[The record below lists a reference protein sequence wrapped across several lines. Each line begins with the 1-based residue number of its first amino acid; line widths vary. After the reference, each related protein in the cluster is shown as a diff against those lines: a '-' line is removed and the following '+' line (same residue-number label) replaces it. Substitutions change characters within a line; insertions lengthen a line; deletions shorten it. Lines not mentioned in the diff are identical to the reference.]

1 MKVLR
6 PLTISAIIVIVLMF
20 ALADRLQILGRA
32 SAASPA
38 PGGVEA
44 NLQLWLKADA
54 GVTES
59 GGNAITQWLDSA
71 GKHTP
76 TGGYYSDPDLLD
88 SGRDLVNFNPVVE
101 FDNNDYMRWEGDP
114 FPSSFTAGELFI
126 VGKEATPDTADHF
139 SLFDFGGGGS
149 QPRYT
154 YSDRRIYDDFG
165 SSDRK
170 VWTPSNTAAP
180 GAEGATGAT
189 VSGPN
194 RLTTDYHIYNILSQ
208 TNNWQAAFDGVTA
221 LTDNTNTVSFY
232 MEAVPHLGGAYG
244 GYSNGGRV
252 AEVVLFNRV
261 LTASERQ
268 KINSY
273 LALKYGLT
281 LGVDYVDSAG
291 NTLWNVTA
299 NSAHANDIAAIG
311 IDVDSGLSQL
321 TARSVNADSMV
332 TITGTVVNISDG
344 EFLLWGNDN
353 AAQTTSTNL
362 PVAAPGTTRMLRLWK
377 VDETGDVGNV
387 TISFDLSAF
396 GGVNFNNPALFALLT
411 DTDTDLSDATVTTG
425 ATVDGTTVTFS
436 GVDFMDGQLFS
447 LALPI
452 SAPGGVETNLQ
463 FWIKADASISAPT
476 DNAVIGLGGW
486 EDQVNAASVVQT
498 ANPTYQSD
506 AASLI
511 NFNPTA
517 RFLNSHL
524 RYDSNFGLVGTTDF
538 AIFTILKSRSGG
550 GTIIGPD
557 PYTSNALHYLI
568 WPDVQGIHRANVATV
583 STGVSGL
590 SNGQTRLLGATRSGT
605 AFQYYV
611 DGAND
616 GTVATN
622 AISFASV
629 PTMYIG
635 ARSGGHILQDSD
647 ISEVVVYLQALTPT
661 QRQQVESYLAI
672 KYGISLAGNYIASD
686 GLTTL
691 WNATTHAAYHN
702 DVAGI
707 GIDDKSGLSQL
718 TSRSENADS
727 LVTITGTVANIA
739 NGEFLFW
746 GNDNGAT
753 TASTEV
759 PSGYN
764 QRLTREWKV
773 AETGET
779 GSVTI
784 TFDLTGVSGIDLTN
798 AANFALLTDADGNFS
813 DATAAT
819 GGVVNGNSVT
829 FTGVNLNNGQFFS
842 LAYPEPAAPGGIAA
856 SLQLWLKADAGTST
870 TTDGANVTTWTD
882 QSANGYVLT
891 SGNPDFTQNTAFNF
905 HPAIDFNAEEI
916 LVPAPIGQIA
926 DGTNEFSFFTV
937 FNTTNAARSG
947 IFGPS
952 NTDNAFELLVDYIG
966 AMRLMRSNI
975 ADVLLSNK
983 SMSNGVPRIS
993 TAMRAGNTFSFY
1005 AEGGLDVTA
1014 TNAVSFPNSSGNGGR
1029 KLGVTRRNSS
1039 GSVDYF
1045 YGQIAEFIIYNNDLS
1060 ASERQQIESYLAL
1073 KYGITLTSTVD
1084 YLDSAGGILWDK
1096 SVNAAYYNDVA
1107 GIGIDAGSA
1116 LTQTTSRSVNADGMV
1131 TITGTVASISSG
1143 EFLLWGNDDGAAT
1156 FQGLGTVGPLPTAND
1171 RFGRIW
1177 KAQGTGD
1184 VGVVTVEF
1192 DSSEIQT
1199 GRTYCLLVDDDGVFT
1214 NGGTTEVGC
1223 VVASGPVGFSHDFDT
1238 ASAPYFTLG
1247 LAHTSISG
1255 GVYDDTDGDGVK
1267 DAGEPGIGDVL
1278 ISLSTGMTTTTD
1290 ASGLY
1295 TFSIDLSG
1303 TYTIVETNPVGYIS
1317 TGDTD
1322 GANDD
1327 SISVTVTAGQ
1337 ISTGNDFL
1345 DFLPRTGPCPQG
1357 ALSALFATSGA
1368 QIVLDGEC
1376 IYELS
1381 DGGDGYSFY
1390 DFWDKQDLVID
1401 GQGATIERLDDAP
1414 DKGILGFFQSQN
1426 VTIKNLTIR
1435 GGNATTNYGLGG
1447 GLWFYRSTGRLE
1459 NVRVVDNRANSGGGL
1474 QIEHPDSHVTIVNS
1488 VFANNMANDQGA
1500 AILAKGGLTLNHST
1514 IFDAGANPSQ
1524 GIVTWRSAEI
1534 RNSIL
1539 SGFAIGLLSAGAET
1553 VVSEDHN
1560 AFSNNGSDMQDLSA
1574 GQFAH
1579 GGGSQS
1585 YDDLRFVDAAGGD
1598 FHLRFTSPAI
1608 DKGAATGDLLD
1619 GDGQPR
1625 PFPGGAVDVGVYEFQ
1640 GAGGPA
1646 LAIRRQNP
1654 IVAAANQPFIYRL
1667 LVLNEGVAPALDLT
1681 VLDTLPAGVSLVAD
1695 SVSDGGLLVGGQ
1707 IQWSLSS
1714 LAPGASKLLTY
1725 QAQAADTVLNSDYRV
1740 FSNQDPAVF
1749 AIGRPQTTVIGA
1761 DLLASIAFAP
1771 IPDGYGFAN
1780 YGGSQDDDL
1789 TVADMVTI
1797 FGADAVCKTQNPCV
1811 LTTPA
1816 ATLRLVW
1823 LAALKSG
1830 HSEGMAATSLRHFVD
1845 PAFTPASL
1853 QPGALFANDLSLEHV
1868 RRWFALYASVQNLI
1882 PVNAEALAGAGMVPV
1897 SGSPTDVLDKLVANL
1912 SDATAADRY
1921 WIQISKSPEV
1931 RGGGWHS
1938 VVPYAVA
1945 QPSPD
1950 QTLIYVYDPNV
1961 PNQSAQAIQIN
1972 RSTNRWSYVSAKAP
1986 DRTLYDYYGDAT
1998 SANLRL
2004 ISWQW
2009 QNSFPKTCTE
2019 ICAGQ
2024 AVESGQARAGAAS
2037 DRLEFHLDG
2046 EGYFL
2051 VTRSDGLRAGFNLVN
2066 GSPILE
2072 ISGAEL
2078 LPVATGF
2085 GLNIPPGIRFPH
2097 QTGMTYAVEVTSRD
2111 TAYGNS
2117 EALANL
2123 NILGPDSLVRI
2134 TDLKLAMPVV
2144 RVSRAG
2150 PLAAAEAD
2158 QTETPFDSLKIG
2170 LMPDTNYI
2178 SVDSTLR
2185 SQEVPGISMAIN
2197 NPQGADFDVKLTG
2210 LDVAA
2215 GYSVALGFD
2224 RATATLR
2231 VENNDP
2237 ADNSFSVTVERL
2249 NQTGVADQAAV
2260 TTSDDGSVGAV
2271 LALGSEWDG
2280 SQSPPLQPNTT
2291 PTLPQFYRILIP
2303 MLRTDWMQPIFF
2315 PMLRSE

>member
-1 MKVLR
+1 
-6 PLTISAIIVIVLMF
+6 MF

-126 VGKEATPDTADHF
+126 VGKEATPDTADHY

-268 KINSY
+268 KINGY

-299 NSAHANDIAAIG
+299 NSAYASDIAAIG

-321 TARSVNADSMV
+321 TARSINADSMV
-332 TITGTVVNISDG
+332 TITGTVANISDG

-377 VDETGDVGNV
+377 VAETGDVGNV
-387 TISFDLSAF
+387 TVSFDLSAF

-476 DNAVIGLGGW
+476 DDAVIGLGGW

-616 GTVATN
+616 GTVTTN

-759 PSGYN
+759 PSGYS

-1143 EFLLWGNDDGAAT
+1143 EFLLWGNDNGAT
-1156 FQGLGTVGPLPTAND
+1156 TA
-1171 RFGRIW
+1171 
-1177 KAQGTGD
+1177 
-1184 VGVVTVEF
+1184 
-1192 DSSEIQT
+1192 S
-1199 GRTYCLLVDDDGVFT
+1199 
-1214 NGGTTEVGC
+1214 TEVP
-1223 VVASGPVGFSHDFDT
+1223 S
-1238 ASAPYFTLG
+1238 
-1247 LAHTSISG
+1247 
-1255 GVYDDTDGDGVK
+1255 
-1267 DAGEPGIGDVL
+1267 
-1278 ISLSTGMTTTTD
+1278 
-1290 ASGLY
+1290 
-1295 TFSIDLSG
+1295 
-1303 TYTIVETNPVGYIS
+1303 
-1317 TGDTD
+1317 
-1322 GANDD
+1322 
-1327 SISVTVTAGQ
+1327 
-1337 ISTGNDFL
+1337 
-1345 DFLPRTGPCPQG
+1345 
-1357 ALSALFATSGA
+1357 
-1368 QIVLDGEC
+1368 
-1376 IYELS
+1376 
-1381 DGGDGYSFY
+1381 GYS
-1390 DFWDKQDLVID
+1390 Q
-1401 GQGATIERLDDAP
+1401 RLTRRWKVAET
-1414 DKGILGFFQSQN
+1414 GETGN
-1426 VTIKNLTIR
+1426 VTITFDLTGVSGIDL
-1435 GGNATTNYGLGG
+1435 TN
-1447 GLWFYRSTGRLE
+1447 
-1459 NVRVVDNRANSGGGL
+1459 
-1474 QIEHPDSHVTIVNS
+1474 
-1488 VFANNMANDQGA
+1488 
-1500 AILAKGGLTLNHST
+1500 
-1514 IFDAGANPSQ
+1514 
-1524 GIVTWRSAEI
+1524 
-1534 RNSIL
+1534 
-1539 SGFAIGLLSAGAET
+1539 
-1553 VVSEDHN
+1553 
-1560 AFSNNGSDMQDLSA
+1560 
-1574 GQFAH
+1574 
-1579 GGGSQS
+1579 
-1585 YDDLRFVDAAGGD
+1585 
-1598 FHLRFTSPAI
+1598 
-1608 DKGAATGDLLD
+1608 
-1619 GDGQPR
+1619 
-1625 PFPGGAVDVGVYEFQ
+1625 
-1640 GAGGPA
+1640 
-1646 LAIRRQNP
+1646 
-1654 IVAAANQPFIYRL
+1654 AANF
-1667 LVLNEGVAPALDLT
+1667 A
-1681 VLDTLPAGVSLVAD
+1681 
-1695 SVSDGGLLVGGQ
+1695 
-1707 IQWSLSS
+1707 
-1714 LAPGASKLLTY
+1714 LLTD
-1725 QAQAADTVLNSDYRV
+1725 ADGN
-1740 FSNQDPAVF
+1740 F
-1749 AIGRPQTTVIGA
+1749 
-1761 DLLASIAFAP
+1761 
-1771 IPDGYGFAN
+1771 
-1780 YGGSQDDDL
+1780 
-1789 TVADMVTI
+1789 
-1797 FGADAVCKTQNPCV
+1797 
-1811 LTTPA
+1811 
-1816 ATLRLVW
+1816 
-1823 LAALKSG
+1823 
-1830 HSEGMAATSLRHFVD
+1830 
-1845 PAFTPASL
+1845 
-1853 QPGALFANDLSLEHV
+1853 
-1868 RRWFALYASVQNLI
+1868 
-1882 PVNAEALAGAGMVPV
+1882 
-1897 SGSPTDVLDKLVANL
+1897 
-1912 SDATAADRY
+1912 SDATAATGGVVNGNSVTFTGVNLNNGQFFSLAYPEPAAPGGVNPSLQLWLKADAGVVGTSNITQWSDQSGVAHHGVQGTPANQPSLLTDWQNGRPSVY
-1921 WIQISKSPEV
+1921 FNGDDFLSAGQWPEV
-1931 RGGGWHS
+1931 SFVNGLSIFAVLQNTDNAGNFWRG
-1938 VVPYAVA
+1938 VVEKRDPGNPAESFGMLRKNGANDYLVETESADDVSTSGIAV
-1945 QPSPD
+1945 
-1950 QTLIYVYDPNV
+1950 
-1961 PNQSAQAIQIN
+1961 NQSVLL
-1972 RSTNRWSYVSAKAP
+1972 SLMHTP
-1986 DRTLYDYYGDAT
+1986 AT
-1998 SANLRL
+1998 SNRL
-2004 ISWQW
+2004 
-2009 QNSFPKTCTE
+2009 F
-2019 ICAGQ
+2019 AD
-2024 AVESGQARAGAAS
+2024 GALAQTTATAATLTTNAS
-2037 DRLEFHLDG
+2037 D
-2046 EGYFL
+2046 
-2051 VTRSDGLRAGFNLVN
+2051 
-2066 GSPILE
+2066 
-2072 ISGAEL
+2072 
-2078 LPVATGF
+2078 
-2085 GLNIPPGIRFPH
+2085 LNIGRR
-2097 QTGMTYAVEVTSRD
+2097 TMTADSFVGNVGEVIIYN
-2111 TAYGNS
+2111 TALSATQQRQIESYLALKYGVTLDSSANYLDS
-2117 EALANL
+2117 AGNDLWNATTNLAYHN
-2123 NILGPDSLVRI
+2123 
-2134 TDLKLAMPVV
+2134 
-2144 RVSRAG
+2144 
-2150 PLAAAEAD
+2150 
-2158 QTETPFDSLKIG
+2158 
-2170 LMPDTNYI
+2170 
-2178 SVDSTLR
+2178 
-2185 SQEVPGISMAIN
+2185 
-2197 NPQGADFDVKLTG
+2197 
-2210 LDVAA
+2210 DVAGIGIDA
-2215 GYSVALGFD
+2215 GSG
-2224 RATATLR
+2224 
-2231 VENNDP
+2231 
-2237 ADNSFSVTVERL
+2237 
-2249 NQTGVADQAAV
+2249 
-2260 TTSDDGSVGAV
+2260 
-2271 LALGSEWDG
+2271 
-2280 SQSPPLQPNTT
+2280 
-2291 PTLPQFYRILIP
+2291 
-2303 MLRTDWMQPIFF
+2303 
-2315 PMLRSE
+2315 